1 MKWYPWLRPAF
12 EKLSGQYQAGHGHPA
27 LLIHAIPGMGEDA
40 LCYAL
45 ARLKMCQSPQGNKSC
60 GQCRGCQLMQAGT
73 HPDYTAVVP
82 EKGKQNLGIDVIR
95 DVTDKLYN
103 RASLGGA
110 KVVWIKDVTL
120 LTEAAANALLKT
132 LEEPP
137 ENTWFL
143 MACHEPDKLL
153 PTLRSRCFY
162 FPLGVPDEPWA
173 QAWLQRESGSDTV
186 RCLAALRLSCGAPAA
201 ALSLLQP
208 DSTALRNKFCEQL
221 TQALNNREF
230 YSLLALMNQ
239 ERATDILW
247 WFSTLLV
254 DALKLQQHAGQSVMN
269 VDRLPLVEQLAG
281 YPGMVLQAICAAV
294 FQLREQ
300 LLAVPGINREL
311 LLAEQ
316 LLAWEHYLQPGATLP
331 SIHL

>member
-60 GQCRGCQLMQAGT
+60 GQCRGCKLMQAGT
-73 HPDYTAVVP
+73 HPDYTVVVP

-137 ENTWFL
+137 EHTWFL

-153 PTLRSRCFY
+153 PTLRSRCFH
-162 FPLGVPDEPWA
+162 FSLGVPDEPWA

-186 RCLAALRLSCGAPAA
+186 QCLAALRLSCGAPAA

-208 DSTALRNKFCEQL
+208 DNAALRNKFFEQL

-230 YSLLALMNQ
+230 YSLLAVMNQ
-239 ERATDILW
+239 ERATDMLW

-269 VDRLPLVEQLAG
+269 VDRLLLVEQLVEF
-281 YPGMVLQAICAAV
+281 PGMVLQAICNAV
-294 FQLREQ
+294 FQLRAQ
-300 LLAVPGINREL
+300 LLAVPAINREL

-316 LLAWEHYLQPGATLP
+316 LLAWEHYLQPGAPLP